1 MKQHYKS
8 TFIAIALLF
17 SLVSQASAELVL
29 RYAEG
34 SPNRGTRAEA
44 LEYFAEEVK
53 SLSNGEMSVEIHWAG
68 ALIKFSAIMDGVV
81 SGAADMGTVLS
92 AYNPK
97 KLSSLS
103 IGDIPLVTSDPWVGM
118 RAMYELETTDK
129 ELQESL
135 AKQGLVYV
143 SNYTST
149 GVQFECVEGKQILT
163 VDDIK
168 GKRMRAAAT
177 YANVLNDLGANMVN
191 MTYGDVYQALD
202 SGLVDCLGSYFY
214 TMRAY
219 KTYEVVSTVTRVDW
233 GQLMGFAIAMNQYT
247 WDDMTAEQQGV
258 IREAGSRMVDQFAKL
273 QIEDIDVVAKNLE
286 SGEWGRTVP
295 VTAMSDGERQKI
307 YDATTKYRDIWIKE
321 ATERGLAG
329 QEIWDRY
336 TALIQKYEQERDEK
350 GYPWER

>member
-1 MKQHYKS
+1 MKHLFKPML
-8 TFIAIALLF
+8 IAIVVLF

-34 SPNRGTRAEA
+34 SPNRGARAEA
-44 LEYFAEEVK
+44 LQYFADEVK
-53 SLSNGEMSVEIHWAG
+53 SLSSGEMSVDIHWAG

-92 AYNPK
+92 AYNPR

-103 IGDIPLVTSDPWVGM
+103 IGDIPLATSDPWVGM
-118 RAMYELETTDK
+118 RAMYELETTEK
-129 ELQESL
+129 GLQESL
-135 AKQGLVYV
+135 AEQGLVYV

-149 GVQFECVEGKQILT
+149 GVQFECVEGKQIFT

-168 GKRMRAAAT
+168 GKRMRASAV

-233 GQLMGFAIAMNQYT
+233 GQLMGFAITMNQYT

-258 IREAGSRMVDQFAKL
+258 IREAGSRMVDRFAEL
-273 QIEDIDVVAKNLE
+273 QIADSDVVAESLE

-295 VTAMSDGERQKI
+295 ITDMSESERQKI
-307 YDATTKYRDIWIKE
+307 FEATKKYRDLWIEE

-329 QEIWDRY
+329 QKIWDRY

>member
-1 MKQHYKS
+1 VKYPFKS
-8 TFIAIALLF
+8 IFVALVLF
-17 SLVSQASAELVL
+17 FTVVSQASAELVL

-44 LEYFAEEVK
+44 LQYFADEVK
-53 SLSNGEMSVEIHWAG
+53 RLSDGDMSVDIHWAG

-103 IGDIPLVTSDPWVGM
+103 IGDIPLATSDPWVGM
-118 RAMYELETTDK
+118 RAMYELETTEEQLK
-129 ELQESL
+129 AAL
-135 AKQGLVYV
+135 AEQGLVYV

-149 GVQFECVEGKQILT
+149 GVQFECTEGNEIST
-163 VDDIK
+163 VDDIA
-168 GKRMRAAAT
+168 GKRMRASAT
-177 YANVLNDLGANMVN
+177 YGSVLNDLGANMVN

-247 WDDMTAEQQGV
+247 WDDMTAEQKEV
-258 IREAGSRMVDQFAKL
+258 IRKAGSSMVDYFAKL
-273 QIEDIDVVAKNLE
+273 QIEDIEVVVTSLN

-295 VTAMSDGERQKI
+295 ITAINNVEREKI
-307 YDATTKYRDIWIKE
+307 LNATTKYRDIWIQE
-321 ATERGLAG
+321 AIERGLDG
-329 QEIWDRY
+329 QRIWNRY
-336 TALIQKYEQERDEK
+336 MSLVQKYDKERDEI
-350 GYPWER
+350 GYPWNR

>member
-1 MKQHYKS
+1 MKHPFRS
-8 TFIAIALLF
+8 IFTAIVILF

-44 LEYFAEEVK
+44 LEYFAKEVK
-53 SLSNGEMSVEIHWAG
+53 DLSSGEMSVEIHWGG
-68 ALIKFSAIMDGVV
+68 ALIKFSAIMDGVA
-81 SGAADMGTVLS
+81 SGTADMGTVLS

-97 KLSSLS
+97 KLGSLS
-103 IGDIPLVTSDPWVGM
+103 IGDIPLATSDPWVGM
-118 RAMYELETTDK
+118 RAMYELETTN
-129 ELQESL
+129 EQLQESL

-168 GKRMRAAAT
+168 GKRMRASAT
-177 YANVLNDLGANMVN
+177 YGNVLNDLGANMVN
-191 MTYGDVYQALD
+191 MTYGDLYQALD
-202 SGLVDCLGSYFY
+202 SGLIDCMGSYFY

-247 WDDMTAEQQGV
+247 WDDMTAEQQDV
-258 IREAGSRMVDQFAKL
+258 IREAGSRMVDHFAQL

-295 VTAMSDGERQKI
+295 ITVMDTDERQKI
-307 YDATTKYRDIWIKE
+307 LDATTKYRDLWIQE
-321 ATERGLAG
+321 ATEHGLSG

-336 TALIQKYEQERDEK
+336 TALIQKYEQERDQK
-350 GYPWER
+350 GYPWDR